1 MLNYIWA
8 GIMIVS
14 IVFGGITGR
23 MTQVSQAMLNGAQSG
38 IEIFFVLLGM
48 MCLWNGIMEIAV
60 TSGFSKGF
68 SRILWPALSL
78 MFPGLEKGSK
88 AAEAISMN
96 VAANIF
102 GLGNAATPLGLKA
115 MKELD
120 VLNGQKEIA
129 SDNMVAFV
137 VLNSVSIQLI
147 PTGVAA
153 LRTKYGSPSSMD
165 IIPAV
170 WVASLIALAV
180 AIVLTL
186 TISKLRK
193 IIV

>member
-1 MLNYIWA
+1 
-8 GIMIVS
+8 MIVS

-170 WVASLIALAV
+170 WVASLIALAL